1 MLYEASTCP
10 RCGAPIFDVEGHRV
24 TSCTC
29 GKVQASAPQTQVNP
43 WAAADSNQLDSYQLL
58 KEMVAEE
65 CTSDS
70 GLLDSWGIMCY
81 AKAIELMHIRGDVK
95 ITGRKGPKVQAEW
108 IQELTYNIVMNNQ
121 ELITTLSGYEQDVKS
136 ISILAARFK
145 VSVPIMLRCI
155 LNTSDSL
162 ELYSAL
168 QHYSDPINWKKQ
180 EQQTL

>member
-1 MLYEASTCP
+1 
-10 RCGAPIFDVEGHRV
+10 
-24 TSCTC
+24 
-29 GKVQASAPQTQVNP
+29 
-43 WAAADSNQLDSYQLL
+43 
-58 KEMVAEE
+58 
-65 CTSDS
+65 
-70 GLLDSWGIMCY
+70 
-81 AKAIELMHIRGDVK
+81 
-95 ITGRKGPKVQAEW
+95 
-108 IQELTYNIVMNNQ
+108 MNNQ

-180 EQQTL
+180 EQQTI